1 MDRDWH
7 TRSHT
12 LSQPQQR
19 PKDSQRGAQRPLTIW
34 WWRSEMDWWG
44 GGRDPP
50 AFQLSPGRM
59 PASPVDT
66 GHQWGLGSGPRQ
78 SHWAPQPPAPAQ
90 TALPPHFGGLAPA
103 GSHQEALP
111 PSCSRSAIALM
122 SENSEEC
129 SSDGIT
135 WNCSF
140 FGENQTH
147 ESFLCQVLGWMGQLC
162 VGVVFFFLVIL
173 FGFCFCFLI
182 MFTICLYHSV
192 FYKDSTSS
200 PLPSP
205 YPGLQG

>member
-162 VGVVFFFLVIL
+162 VGVVFFSLL
-173 FGFCFCFLI
+173 F
-182 MFTICLYHSV
+182 CLDFV
-192 FYKDSTSS
+192 FVF
-200 PLPSP
+200 
-205 YPGLQG
+205 